1 MSTMIVCDIDGTII
15 KRDDY
20 NDNISEYA
28 QDIYKR
34 VMENNI
40 FVLATGRIFENTMKL
55 INKYNIGHYLIGLNG
70 SFIYDINKK
79 RFIFKKKI
87 SKRVC
92 NKICKLAM
100 PNAEKIYL
108 CTFNNWNFY
117 TNIDKYKNNLYSE
130 EKLIKDPFDV
140 ISKEDIYKFEIY
152 FSNIEDTN
160 KFISKIKR
168 FNVSNNIIERRFNRG
183 YYVEIMYKNINKYY
197 AVNKLSKKLK
207 VKNNNIITF
216 GDNNNDYEMI
226 KYSGYGIA
234 VGNASDYLKSVA
246 KKVIGNVDEDSVPKY
261 IEENILKKSSIN

>member
-1 MSTMIVCDIDGTII
+1 MIVCDIDGTII

-20 NDNISEYA
+20 NDNISDYA
-28 QDIYKR
+28 LNVYKNT
-34 VMENNI
+34 MKDNI
-40 FVLATGRIFENTMKL
+40 FVLATGRIFQNTMKL
-55 INKYNIGHYLIGLNG
+55 VNKYNIGHYLIGLNG

-79 RFIFKKKI
+79 IFIFKKKL

-92 NKICKLAM
+92 TKITRLAM
-100 PNAEKIYL
+100 LNAEKIYL

-117 TNIDKYKNNLYSE
+117 TNIEEYKNNLYSE
-130 EKLIKDPFDV
+130 ERLIKDPFD
-140 ISKEDIYKFEIY
+140 IINKEDIYKFEIY

-160 KFISKIKR
+160 KFINKIKR
-168 FNVSNNIIERRFNRG
+168 FNVSNNIIQRRFNRG

-197 AVNKLSKKLK
+197 AVKKLAKKLK
-207 VKNNNIITF
+207 VRNKNITTF

-234 VGNASDYLKSVA
+234 VSNSSDYLKGVA

-261 IEENILKKSSIN
+261 IEKNILKKSS